1 MSPPNDPSSSE
12 SSPLPSPLRPDLSQ
26 RYLLQMCF
34 PEPGE
39 RELWDTINSFPV
51 AIEAL
56 RGASECHEAVK
67 DLLGIGGGQ
76 ELEPGF
82 FKIRIFDAE
91 EKRFVLWENEDGRL
105 IEEASAFNPGEGSLP
120 SE

>member
-1 MSPPNDPSSSE
+1 
-12 SSPLPSPLRPDLSQ
+12 
-26 RYLLQMCF
+26 MCF

-67 DLLGIGGGQ
+67 DLLGIGG
-76 ELEPGF
+76 
-82 FKIRIFDAE
+82 
-91 EKRFVLWENEDGRL
+91 
-105 IEEASAFNPGEGSLP
+105 
-120 SE
+120 

>member
-12 SSPLPSPLRPDLSQ
+12 SSPLPTPLRPDLSQ
-26 RYLLQMCF
+26 RYQLQMCF

-67 DLLGIGGGQ
+67 DLLGIGG
-76 ELEPGF
+76 
-82 FKIRIFDAE
+82 
-91 EKRFVLWENEDGRL
+91 
-105 IEEASAFNPGEGSLP
+105 
-120 SE
+120 